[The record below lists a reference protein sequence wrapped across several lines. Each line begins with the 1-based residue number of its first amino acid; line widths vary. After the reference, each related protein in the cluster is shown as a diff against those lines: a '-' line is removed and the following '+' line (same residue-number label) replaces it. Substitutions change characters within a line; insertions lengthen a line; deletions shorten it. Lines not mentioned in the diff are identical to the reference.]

1 MTGFINQNR
10 GKNMKKYNRFPLFII
25 VVLSLAFALVSCSI
39 DFDAAKGDINDF
51 FGKLIEGAG
60 RETDTEDPDTAP
72 ESSEG
77 TIDTDQTIDT
87 EIPDTTEKSTADPV
101 SSDSVPGSET
111 SVETPEPAYDDF
123 VENEQY
129 IVWQIDYLREQIPTL
144 SEERVY
150 ALARA
155 DYLYNTLI
163 RPYSPELFLAD
174 GQPSKRD
181 PMDDLYVITEMSYDS
196 FVAYTESVADGK
208 LLDEIKQSG
217 KYKNYD
223 GKLGFMEGFATGAYE
238 IISAD
243 YELTYSDDGK
253 ELTINITTQ
262 RHEEPYNDESEIIE
276 LNYCVKLINRN
287 SCWKVIEYMQ
297 WYCL

>member
-1 MTGFINQNR
+1 
-10 GKNMKKYNRFPLFII
+10 MKKYNRFPLFII

-101 SSDSVPGSET
+101 SSDSVPGYET

-129 IVWQIDYLREQIPTL
+129 IARRTNYLREQIPTL
-144 SEERVY
+144 SEEQVY

-163 RPYSPELFLAD
+163 RPYSPDWFLAD

-181 PMDDLYVITEMSYDS
+181 PMDGLYVITEMSYDS

-253 ELTINITTQ
+253 ELTIHINTM
-262 RHEEPYNDESEIIE
+262 RYNDPYDEESG
-276 LNYCVKLINRN
+276 LISLEYDIRMIQKGG
-287 SCWKVIEYMQ
+287 SWKVTEYKQ